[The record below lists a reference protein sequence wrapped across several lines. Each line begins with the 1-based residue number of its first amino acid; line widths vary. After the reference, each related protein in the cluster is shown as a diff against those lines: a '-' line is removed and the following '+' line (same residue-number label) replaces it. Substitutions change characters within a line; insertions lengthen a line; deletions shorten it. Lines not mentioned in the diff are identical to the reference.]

1 MSYRQHKPHP
11 VLDAYIDAY
20 WTASNNGS
28 DLAPEKVL
36 PDGCV
41 DIILNLG
48 DDFKTDESGFVM
60 QHEKTYL
67 VGTMTSYQE
76 ISLSPKAN
84 LLGIRFK
91 PAAFAAFFS
100 FNSLHEVTD
109 LAIEFEKKLAP
120 DLHQLALH
128 SISYLDHFFI
138 KRLAVPK
145 HILFPVIADIKNNN
159 GQMNVTTLAQ
169 RNCTTVRQLERSF
182 KQHVGIS
189 PKAFINLVRYQSV
202 LPYIQKNYK
211 RSLTDIALEYGYYD
225 HAHLS
230 KEVKRYTGIAPSQL

>member
-1 MSYRQHKPHP
+1 MSYTQHKPH
-11 VLDAYIDAY
+11 LALAAYIDAY
-20 WTASNNGS
+20 WTATGDSTEV
-28 DLAPEKVL
+28 APAKVL

-60 QHEKTYL
+60 QNEKAYL
-67 VGTMTSYQE
+67 VGTMTSFQE
-76 ISLSPKAN
+76 ISLSPKAS

-91 PAAFAAFFS
+91 PAAFAAFFPFS
-100 FNSLHEVTD
+100 SLHEVTD
-109 LAIEFEKKLAP
+109 LAVEFEKKLAP
-120 DLHQLALH
+120 DLHQIMQH
-128 SISYLDHFFI
+128 SITYLDHFFL
-138 KRLAVPK
+138 KRLTVPK

-159 GQMNVTTLAQ
+159 GQINVKAVAQ
-169 RNCTTVRQLERSF
+169 RNFTTVRQLERSF

-189 PKAFINLVRYQSV
+189 PKEFINLVRYQAV
-202 LPYIQKNYK
+202 IPAIKKDYK

-230 KEVKRYTGIAPSQL
+230 NEVKRYTGITPSQL